1 MMLDCYICEK
11 SLIVYVY
18 AQFLYVC
25 FGDSPVGE
33 VDKIGNFLKKN
44 SYVYRLCSSEMQTK

>member
-33 VDKIGNFLKKN
+33 VDKIGNFF
-44 SYVYRLCSSEMQTK
+44 